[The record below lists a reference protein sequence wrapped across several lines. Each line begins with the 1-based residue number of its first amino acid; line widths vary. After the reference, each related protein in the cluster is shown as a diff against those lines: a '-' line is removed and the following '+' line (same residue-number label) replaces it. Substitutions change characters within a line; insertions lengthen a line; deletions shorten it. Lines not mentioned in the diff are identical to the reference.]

1 MGWIVKVIVLCFVV
15 GFALS
20 VFDIDPAAI
29 VTNTWAT
36 VRDVGELVAGVVR
49 WALPYILVGAVVVV
63 PIAAVSLLLRW
74 RRTRRRP

>member
-1 MGWIVKVIVLCFVV
+1 MGWIVKVLVLSFVV

-20 VFDIDPAAI
+20 VFDIDPASI

-36 VRDVGELVAGVVR
+36 VRDVGELVADVVR

-74 RRTRRRP
+74 TRARRGP